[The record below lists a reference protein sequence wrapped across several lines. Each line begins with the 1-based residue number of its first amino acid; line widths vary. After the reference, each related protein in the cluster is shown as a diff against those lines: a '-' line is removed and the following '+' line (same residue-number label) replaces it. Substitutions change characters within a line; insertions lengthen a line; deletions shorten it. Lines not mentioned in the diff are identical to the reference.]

1 MIQDTP
7 IESYKLGRQDI
18 LVKREDLAC
27 LPPGPPFAKVRG
39 LLPVLKKHQED
50 RIRIFGYMETSVSM
64 AGWGLSYFCQQL
76 NMKAVIFYPHY
87 KDGISR
93 DNQDFQKEKWLQFG
107 AKVLPLENPNRLMIN
122 WYRARKQLHQLYPD
136 AVMLPQGLPFQETI
150 EEVAKQVQKDK
161 ETFQSLKSIIIC
173 AGSGTMTAGVI
184 QGLSEISAT
193 PKVYGVLVAPKSKT
207 KMEKKILQMAGVQTE
222 GLFASNI
229 DLEIID
235 AGYEYTQKEEC
246 DCPFPCNLHYDRKA
260 WKWTVD
266 NINEIEQPTLFWNI
280 GA

>member
-7 IESYKLGRQDI
+7 IESYKLNRQDI

-39 LLPVLKKHQED
+39 LLPVLKKHQENG
-50 RIRIFGYMETSVSM
+50 IKIFGYMETSVSM
-64 AGWGLSYFCQQL
+64 AGWGLSYFCQRL

-266 NINEIEQPTLFWNI
+266 NINEIEQPILFWNI